1 MASSSDDFAEF
12 IVDQLAAI
20 RGIAR
25 GRFFG
30 GIGLAAA
37 GTQFAMIMGGTLY
50 FVVDS
55 STRQKYESM
64 GGKHFSYSTK
74 KKTVAVKK
82 YYSVPADVI
91 EDQDQLIA
99 LAKESI
105 RVANSAKR

>member
-1 MASSSDDFAEF
+1 MPSASDDFADF
-12 IVDQLAAI
+12 IVDQLVSI
-20 RGIAR
+20 RGVAR

-30 GIGLAAA
+30 GIGLSAS
-37 GTQFAMIMGGTLY
+37 GVQFAMVMSGTLY

-55 STRQKYESM
+55 TTRQKYEKM
-64 GGKHFSYSTK
+64 GGKNFSYSTK

-82 YYSVPADVI
+82 YFSVPADVI